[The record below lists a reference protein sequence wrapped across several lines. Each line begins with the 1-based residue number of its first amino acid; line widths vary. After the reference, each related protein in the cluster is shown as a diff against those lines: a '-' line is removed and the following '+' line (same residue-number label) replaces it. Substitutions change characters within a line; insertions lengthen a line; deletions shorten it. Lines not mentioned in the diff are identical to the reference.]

1 MEPLGLNEIRERYLN
16 FFEQKAHLRLPSFPL
31 VPQNDPSILL
41 INAGMTPLKPFF
53 TGAQTPPSL
62 RITTCQKCIRTPDID
77 NVGQTARHGTYFE
90 MLGNFSFGDY
100 FKKEAIPWAWEFCT
114 KVLEMPEDR
123 LYPSVYEEDDEA
135 YAIWRDD
142 VGVPEDRKSVV

>member
-16 FFEQKAHLRLPSFPL
+16 FFEQKALLRLPSFPL
-31 VPQNDPSILL
+31 VTQNDPSKLMIK
-41 INAGMTPLKPFF
+41 AGMTPLKPFF

-90 MLGNFSFGDY
+90 LLGYFSFVDY
-100 FKKEAIPWAWEFCT
+100 FKKVAIPWAWEFCT
-114 KVLEMPEDR
+114 KGLEMPEDR
-123 LYPSVYEEDDEA
+123 L
-135 YAIWRDD
+135 
-142 VGVPEDRKSVV
+142 